1 MEVRDRQVNDI
12 GLVGDHALIQAG
24 KVGRRDGL
32 DSQIGEDPGPG
43 AFVGGE
49 PKVLVQQERNWGL
62 GFRERLSAWN
72 RSKVRYRLT
81 YSVLPSFPRESSPV
95 MTT

>member
-62 GFRERLSAWN
+62 GFARGFRLGTS
-72 RSKVRYRLT
+72 RR
-81 YSVLPSFPRESSPV
+81 
-95 MTT
+95 